1 MKAVII
7 PTGNYKNLSPMTD
20 SVSESMLP
28 IVNKP
33 LLEHQIEFLAQ
44 QNIKDILVLLKHK
57 PDQVKSHFGCGER
70 WGVKL
75 KIIET
80 DKYKDALDAL
90 SQIQEYLEG
99 VTLCLQGNVLS
110 NHDVTQL
117 VKEHEQRENNITLCL
132 KQELESSRL
141 SSLLEEH
148 HFIIEA
154 GFLRNKHE
162 LEKFNKVSVGQN
174 RNMSKIN
181 ISYHPTSNRIL
192 IDSPQAY
199 WKANKMILENKM
211 KGFVVKGKEI
221 SKGIWVGSHSEVH
234 PKAILRAPLVVGDH
248 CVINKSAL
256 IEQGNIIG
264 DHSIIDEEACLVRS
278 IIWEGTYT
286 GTRTDIKDS
295 VVNKNLLFSI
305 PRKTMLRVADPFL
318 LGDSEPDINI
328 FRKPDRKKHGSIL
341 RNRLFS
347 FPIRAFDKAVIAFN
361 IFKAHLKL
369 QKKSMEPRGMGSIF
383 SSKTVNPKF
392 GTRL

>member
-1 MKAVII
+1 MKAVIL

-20 SVSESMLP
+20 SVPESMLP

-44 QNIKDILVLLKHK
+44 HNIKDILVLLKHK
-57 PDQVKSHFGCGER
+57 PDQVRTHFGSGER

-80 DKYKDALDAL
+80 DKYEDALDAL

-99 VTLCLQGNVLS
+99 ATLCLQGNVLS

-117 VKEHEQRENNITLCL
+117 VKEHEHRENNITLCL
-132 KQELESSRL
+132 EQELESSTL

-148 HFIIEA
+148 HFMIEP
-154 GFLRNKHE
+154 GFLRNKLE
-162 LEKFNKVSVGQN
+162 LEKFNTVSVGQN
-174 RNMSKIN
+174 RNVSKIN
-181 ISYHPTSNRIL
+181 ISYNPTANRIL
-192 IDSPQAY
+192 LDSPQAY
-199 WKANKMILENKM
+199 WKANKMVLENKM
-211 KGFVVKGKEI
+211 KGFVIKGKEI
-221 SKGIWVGSHSEVH
+221 SKGIWVGAHSEIH
-234 PKAILRAPLVVGDH
+234 PKAILRAPLIVGDH
-248 CVINKSAL
+248 CVINKNAL
-256 IEQGNIIG
+256 IEQGNVIG
-264 DHSIIDEEACLVRS
+264 DHSIIDEEACLFGS

-286 GTRTDIKDS
+286 GTQTDIKDS
-295 VVNKNLLFSI
+295 VVNKNLLFNI

-328 FRKPDRKKHGSIL
+328 FRKSDRKKPGSIL
-341 RNRLFS
+341 RNKFFS
-347 FPIRAFDKAVIAFN
+347 FPMRAFDRAVIAFN

-369 QKKSMEPRGMGSIF
+369 QKKTMKPKGLGSIF

-392 GTRL
+392 GTRP